1 MVMSTKFVGITDPH
15 RRLQCIRQ
23 KGETMPAGEIKT
35 LRVFFKHQGHASCL
49 SGVFGMTAETSNYDA
64 TLFRFPLRQP
74 DSESRISQ
82 NCYTP
87 DSVRENLF
95 SSLKTEAP
103 ILLLFLKHVRKVST
117 YEWNETDDCPE
128 CKFSV
133 EISDSIEYARS
144 ECNALAQEYTK
155 SSSDATA
162 VLTSATTCT
171 CDEDTKDEYHWLII
185 NSIGS
190 DVVELRERA
199 DNIKVLPWVGI
210 AAQVPMKF
218 ELTGQEV
225 SLQNISQIQNI
236 KTAASILS
244 QLLTS
249 HSCEAAG
256 LVDGCTSGQ
265 AFCFLPIPGSIALP
279 VNLHGYFAV
288 ADNRRSIKW
297 PSHDEKGE
305 EAKWNKILLEK
316 LIAPLYSLLL
326 MCRSS
331 LIQYHGTSIDECT
344 HDAYAAWPVYA
355 EVKNQKIWSEILE
368 PVLAR
373 IVDLPI
379 LWTEACDGDWVT
391 PREAFFLNPD
401 ESYLQVA
408 IQILV
413 ESGYKVVRLPDTI
426 LETMLT
432 NKKMKTIVRAR
443 FVTAELVQNGLRNNK
458 GILDS
463 VPREQVYQLLEYILS
478 YIPHQIETDVP
489 DHSVLNGIEILPLDD
504 SNALCQFAPHSGY
517 NTVFVFP
524 ERYKNALEFLPGIG
538 SVVVDTEISF
548 SLQSK
553 LEELAREGQL
563 QLRLATPAIIC
574 GQLLKQ
580 SMTSWCLHLG
590 NTCIWQPGQGDH
602 PLMGW
607 IENIWLWIRT
617 HNVPLHVIFGI
628 PIVPGEVVN
637 PTTEQVCLFPLNT
650 SPPLCTLS
658 EENLPQQC
666 PLDLML
672 NIVRTMGLVHIQE
685 SKYVSQCPGTN
696 QYIKTCDAP
705 FLISKMKNPSS
716 FAEKLTST
724 EKDALRHFIARDYHT
739 RRMSSASREINS
751 IKSLQIFQAG
761 VGGTPFQYISLN
773 SVNCILPPRE
783 ITFEPDIEYLP
794 NILIDEGGQ
803 VTALLR
809 VLHIERISTI
819 DEFCKRII
827 LPHATQ
833 KYLSAT
839 ESDKLIMWV
848 LQLPLTTPKFLKS
861 FKIIQ
866 PCVSSRL
873 RKKPA
878 DLFDPEDEILCSLF
892 DSQRE
897 DVFPNDRYK
906 PVLSVLRQAGM
917 KTWASLRKD
926 PEKMLEFLVERAK
939 TVSSLFKSD
948 GLARS
953 KCLLSH
959 LPEMRLITD
968 SSLSKINFLFPEET
982 PPSDYPAQLKWYGK
996 DNSQATSPQN
1006 LCCNSSHA
1014 CFVGSVL
1021 PILSLEYELQKN
1033 YPGFHKM
1040 SGKDIVSH
1048 FKQVVSFVSTTELTE
1063 SDVDKVHDIVMKI
1076 YRMLSTA
1083 KSLTDFPQ
1091 QWIWW
1096 KSRRLFLTPEQCVL
1110 RVPEDIL
1117 TLEPFLFSLSANP
1130 ELQTRVSA
1138 LLPLLPQVKLKLFL
1152 CTEDAVAVLN
1162 KMNQFKGRILEP
1174 EKVNLAVRILQWLKN
1189 QDYNTHGDILIPT
1202 ASRILAAASE
1212 CTYDDRDWIRTKTQT
1227 QQLSKYTFVH
1237 EDISQALAQHF
1248 HVTPLSQRVAPS
1260 QKLELKLQ
1268 YTRAGQH
1275 EPITRRIK
1283 RIVEDYATSSD
1294 ILKELLQNADDAEAT
1309 EVKFLIDWREH
1320 PASSLLND
1328 ELKVWQGP
1336 ALVAYNN
1343 SVFSDQDFEHICEL
1357 AAETKMKDPLKTGR
1371 FGVGFCATYHMTDLP
1386 SFVSRHLF
1394 TMFDPHTNYLG
1405 ERVSAG
1411 EPGMRIDLVKNQENL
1426 RVYAD
1431 QFQPYNG
1438 LFGCNIFAL
1447 PKRGFEGTLFRF
1459 PFRNLSTARK
1469 SKISREVND
1478 RRSVERLLQHF
1489 KEQASHL
1496 LLFLKHVRKVSI
1508 SVLEKGARTPSEMVT
1523 IVDVEKTCE
1532 CAVPYG
1538 CNRLRLISTQGT
1550 ASKYSDNRSE
1560 CHCTIKTRESRKQPP
1575 NTTEWIISSSI
1586 DTKAVLHKGDGE
1598 QRGLIPF
1605 AEIGIRVEKSKKST
1619 LLPLSIEGY
1628 TFCFLPLPIKT
1639 ELPFHVN
1646 GFFDVGQDRASLK
1659 SSDDE
1664 RFGKEWNEFLCRGAL
1679 MQAFIAA
1686 LSTLAQMLP
1695 FQQTPNKESKEKDL
1709 NAYYNMFRLSEKK
1722 GLIGQTLCTS
1732 VKKGLPESTSRL
1744 VWSDVNGGQWVL
1756 PKEVVL
1762 LDIEISAEKMYE
1774 ATIAI
1779 LLELEYKIC
1788 EIPYNLKRL
1797 LIDFLKKTSTRQ
1809 VYTYHSF
1816 CTNVLMPN
1824 LQTINIHMRDQ
1835 HILFLLKNM
1844 DRFKWIY
1851 ALMRKQRC
1859 IPVEGCAHLV
1869 LPSYVIDDTAPLLKS
1884 LYGPEEGRFP
1894 AEFLRDS
1901 RAMISLSQL
1910 GMVRQLSVED
1920 IKDRAH
1926 TVKKIQG
1933 SERAAKRA
1941 WTLLQYIQK
1950 QYIPRHTYAV
1960 SKNKEL
1966 CEILSTIPFLP
1977 VVPKPSK
1984 LNVPRCEA
1992 DLLVTPQ
1999 SVCTPDCNN
2008 LVFSKRPVVEQPH
2021 EYQLRTNVLAL
2032 IGSSQ
2037 NPPLEEVISH
2047 LLCLS
2052 QNSKC
2057 FDEDTLPF
2065 IAEVTDEI
2073 YKYLQRKLV
2082 MFPSDSELEKDIAMT
2097 KKLQG
2102 SEFIWQDNKFLKTDQ
2117 VVLKWD
2123 RNCYPYLCELSS
2135 ANKKYQKLFEL
2146 LGIKVE
2152 PSLEELAHIL
2162 RRIAGIHPTPET
2174 TDPKSMLADTDTKIT
2189 EPVLNFIE
2197 EIVKK
2202 MSGLIKAKK
2211 IDPPPPHLY
2220 LPDDTCV
2227 MRPVKQL
2234 ACDKPQNAKDDRTH
2248 SLEMFKS
2255 QFEDGVCHFIHPSI
2269 ARERAITLGVKP
2281 LLDALLQGIE
2291 DDNFMK
2297 GIDYGQYENL
2307 CDRLQSILRKYPTDC
2322 SILNEFIQNADDAQ
2336 ATEIVFVLDHRKFPQ
2351 DKIFQPGHK
2360 NWKALQHT
2368 PALCIL
2374 NNRKFSE
2381 DDIIG
2386 LSQLGRGGKRDSSD
2400 AIGRFGIGF
2409 SVAYHVTDCPSFVS
2423 FSEAGEPE
2431 NYCAFDPTCR
2441 FVPNTN
2447 KLSPGKRWILN
2458 PGVVTDMSDQFQPYL
2473 IEELSK
2479 HTPNSLLGELN
2490 KGYVVF
2496 RLPLTRQQSTHD
2508 TTASYAPHYGYGPR
2522 VTSYEGKTRT
2532 SYVSKTR
2539 TPLSH
2544 ATFDIHKVS
2553 RLLEQMKEYAGDTLL
2568 FLNHV
2573 KKMSAFEIKENG
2585 KCTMYFSTQ
2594 SSMSPED
2601 LSKCHTFA
2609 RTVNEMTKRETEQT
2623 SLKIAHKTEITNE
2636 VSVRD
2641 EHKMPATKV
2650 EKIQWLVHRRYEPP
2664 KKKQN
2669 DTAVDAQSHKA
2680 YAVQE
2685 GRKYETDVLELNM
2698 RPLGGVAAAIG
2709 RVDMDGRFFCF
2720 LPMPLKSRLP
2730 VHVNGHFLV
2739 DDSRKHLE
2747 RVHTNWNKSL
2757 ASNVIAPC
2765 YVELIMH
2772 AQEMTSKHQT
2782 DPKWLYSL
2790 FPNLSSTGE
2799 VGDLRL
2805 AKEVYKIL
2813 LDKNPKIL
2821 LQRQPGNVDIFKWFH
2836 LKGSDM
2842 GYFFRSFTSQDTEK
2856 VINADPDLQSALI
2869 SLGMAIA
2876 TNEVPHDIYGH
2887 MSKVDEDYSTAARVD
2902 PHKVIDH
2909 LKRVSFSRRC
2919 NIMKNATI
2927 QLLLRFVIDG
2937 MTVDDLKEAIRSVPL
2952 LISYDGCLWKGKELY
2967 QSAYAALLPCK
2978 SAYFVDK
2985 KLEESSVGKTLAKEE
3000 YGVIVELPV
3009 TFVASHIALS
3019 DTMEAVKI
3027 NDLPFE
3033 DIQLIKHLW
3042 KYVNGLLSSRP
3053 FSATDTLEKIFW
3065 KPLLPTDDG
3074 HLYPLYLSQ
3083 AIICSVF
3090 GNRQIRST
3098 LRKLGYPTIRFEAL
3112 NITEPCTSLG
3122 NQCSDGRD
3130 LIKCF
3135 TTKAPLKCDAD
3146 LNRDEVRV
3154 IMEHMRQHSL
3164 MKVAGILR
3172 TMKIFE
3178 TVDGLFITM
3187 QDNPKVYVMPHG
3199 IPKDGI
3205 CQIQNKTSCVI
3216 LKGAD
3221 RFTMQ
3226 FYNSVLPNLSA
3237 ENALQFY
3244 KHVILPNM
3252 QELETKALQVH
3263 LRHIRFE
3270 ELKKDKSVMR
3280 ALRQTKIMRLEEGI
3294 YSITEVC
3301 NPSDVFFKNFCSNR
3315 LLPDPWKA
3323 ELDEWLPFLKEIG
3336 LRDKVNFEE
3345 WIEHAKSFAADHQRL
3360 PMHTIIAKSNA
3371 LLDSLFKI
3379 IEEKLSTSDEFEF
3392 QRQLQET
3399 SGIRF
3404 ICNTATSSLFD
3415 LVGRIFRNRPQRKLE
3430 KTLFCFK
3437 GSVMSAESDL
3447 TALCRNILPQCC
3459 DETLNKQ
3466 GKLRN
3471 LLGIESPIKAT
3482 TIERNLIML
3491 SELYTCLQ
3499 HRRSGTDTDE
3509 LRRIMLM
3516 HYAAF
3521 NTIRGIKNC
3530 IDTKKLRETL
3540 CIAVSPK
3547 GTLQS
3552 LVLVKPSQLVMSLPS
3567 DICLEPFCYAVPR
3580 DITQHTNFLK
3590 ALGIADE
3597 LSASSCARILTMIHQ
3612 ELEQVNRKLSSDDT
3626 YKRVALDAYR
3636 HMVCT
3641 LRQREEQLP
3650 SNFPLPSED
3659 DDLFFNV
3666 DLLHNDAPWYAQR
3679 LPQDEAFHFL
3689 KLPPPDDKGEK
3700 VPPASLGITKL
3711 TEVISEE
3718 LHKDIFSSDCACTCE
3733 ERYAKKMST
3742 VRCSFVK
3749 NLHDTL
3755 NSDHLKDGLLR
3766 VYFHD
3771 YRVKPSTKFVDAVTE
3786 LRTVKVKCVTSPA
3799 VVTVLVKDRNVI
3811 QDTKCDDKNCHV
3823 SADGNITIAPHGQFI
3838 LSQFMRSLS
3847 SGIRMLLHNEIKNEA
3862 HILAMLECQPH
3873 EIPTMLDQQHV
3884 SLYNP
3889 NDIKETKYRQVGETI
3904 SLDTFS
3910 LENCLITLNYKI
3922 GEKVSYQNSNGAM
3935 VIADVTSI
3943 DDSEEIKD
3951 IWEKTITLKISVKDS
3966 DSIEQN
3972 SEELEDVAEVVA
3984 EFDEVQV
3991 SPFSIFKFLT
4001 PSQQI
4006 TLFSDSSNS
4015 TKATAEPVCLA
4026 DIPTTEDELSNFLEG
4041 LKNSLFFFALS
4052 ETGEAIAVM
4061 RLISHLHYTLVRE
4074 QGKNHL
4080 LTKSAASFLQQLTD
4094 FLSPSYF
4101 DENSAQ
4107 TILHIATDL
4116 SIPTPTYS
4124 CSVQTDTYSFGDHHS
4139 SPHVSG
4145 GSPYVS
4151 SAPQPRSQP
4160 LASAG
4165 HYYHHPRFHPQQRRG
4180 RQSLQ
4185 RHRFQPEVQSQAPPP
4200 PPVSDESAQM
4210 WLHQAK
4216 TDYKAAFFLM
4226 GAMTI
4231 TPTVVAPPHAC
4242 EVQIAEAV
4250 VDEFQDSEELKEPDS
4265 CTYSDEDF
4273 LSADQE
4279 MLTLSSEEAESSDYE
4294 MQKMKCSVDREEES
4308 SDDETQPTKSSVDR
4322 EEESSDDEVLP
4333 TKCRVDR
4340 EEESSDDEVLPTK
4353 SSVDREEES
4362 SDDGVRQK
4370 GSSLVRGSVSD
4381 LSSPQFPALV
4391 CYLCHEA
4398 VEKCLKG
4405 VMYAYC
4411 GLKPDLLNCSTLVS
4425 LYEDLKRSPH
4435 CPQNLIKPIEQCVM
4449 QVNEHENKSHLP
4461 NYQIPHCAPATVYTA
4476 INANEAFLATR
4487 KLFQCV
4493 QGDPKVALL
4502 LGDLEELPKP
4512 KFTSTLRSQA
4522 GTDGKLSIM
4531 YSHYN
4536 ASLLSMSCMLVCN
4549 YYTIQYVVHV
4559 LL

>member
-23 KGETMPAGEIKT
+23 KGETMPAGEIER
-35 LRVFFKHQGHASCL
+35 LRVFFKHQGHVSCL

-133 EISDSIEYARS
+133 EISDSIEYARG
-144 ECNALAQEYTK
+144 ECNALAKAYTN

-171 CDEDTKDEYHWLII
+171 YDEDTKDEYHWLII

-190 DVVELRERA
+190 DVEELRKHA

-218 ELTGQEV
+218 ELTDKKV
-225 SLQNISQIQNI
+225 NLQNISQIQNI

-331 LIQYHGTSIDECT
+331 LIRYHGTSIDECT

-355 EVKNQKIWSEILE
+355 EVKNQEIWSEILQ

-373 IVDLPI
+373 IIDLPI
-379 LWTEACDGDWVT
+379 LWTEACNGDWIT

-401 ESYLQVA
+401 EVYPQVA

-432 NKKMKTIVRAR
+432 NKQMKTIVRAR
-443 FVTAELVQNGLRNNK
+443 FVTAKLVQNGLRNNE

-478 YIPHQIETDVP
+478 YIPYQIETDVP

-504 SNALCQFAPHSGY
+504 SNALCQFAPFSGY

-538 SVVVDTEISF
+538 SVVVDTKVSV

-563 QLRLATPAIIC
+563 QLRLATPGIIC

-580 SMTSWCLHLG
+580 SMTSWCHSLG

-607 IENIWLWIRT
+607 IEKIWLWIRT
-617 HNVPLHVIFGI
+617 HNVPLHVISGI

-637 PTTEQVCLFPLNT
+637 CTTEQVCLFPINT

-658 EENLPQQC
+658 VENLPQQC

-672 NIVRTMGLVHIQE
+672 NIVKTMGLVHIQE
-685 SKYVSQCPGTN
+685 SEYVSQCPGTN
-696 QYIKTCDAP
+696 QYIKTCDAL
-705 FLISKMKNPSS
+705 FLVSNMKNPSS

-724 EKDALRHFIARDYHT
+724 EKDALRHFIARDYHA
-739 RRMSSASREINS
+739 RGFFSARESNS

-773 SVNCILPPRE
+773 SVDCILPPQE
-783 ITFEPDIEYLP
+783 ITFERDIEYLP

-819 DEFCKRII
+819 DEFCRRII
-827 LPHATQ
+827 LPYATQ

-848 LQLPLTTPKFLKS
+848 LQLPLTNPKFLKS
-861 FKIIQ
+861 FEIIQ

-878 DLFDPEDEILCSLF
+878 DLFDPEDDILCGLF

-939 TVSSLFKSD
+939 TVSSLLKSD

-996 DNSQATSPQN
+996 DESQATSPQN
-1006 LCCNSSHA
+1006 LCCNSSDA

-1021 PILSLEYELQKN
+1021 PILSHEYEFQKN
-1033 YPGFHKM
+1033 YPGFHKI

-1063 SDVDKVHDIVMKI
+1063 SDIDKVHDIVMQI
-1076 YRMLSTA
+1076 YRILSTA

-1152 CTEDAVAVLN
+1152 RTEDAVAVLN
-1162 KMNQFKGRILEP
+1162 KMNQLKERISQL

-1189 QDYNTHGDILIPT
+1189 QGYHTHGDILIPT
-1202 ASRILAAASE
+1202 ASMTLAAASE

-1227 QQLSKYTFVH
+1227 LQLSKYTFVH
-1237 EDISQALAQHF
+1237 EDISQALAKHF
-1248 HVTPLSQRVAPS
+1248 HITPLSHRVAPS
-1260 QKLELKLQ
+1260 QKLELKLK
-1268 YTRAGQH
+1268 YTKAGQH

-1294 ILKELLQNADDAEAT
+1294 ILKELLQNADDAKAT
-1309 EVKFLIDWREH
+1309 EVRFLIDWRKH
-1320 PASSLLND
+1320 PASSLLDD

-1343 SVFSDQDFEHICEL
+1343 SVFLNEDFEHICEL

-1386 SFVSRHLF
+1386 SFISRHFF

-1405 ERVSAG
+1405 DRVSEG
-1411 EPGMRIDLVKNQENL
+1411 EPGMRIDLVENKDSL
-1426 RVYAD
+1426 TIYAD

-1438 LFGCNIFAL
+1438 LFGCNIFDL
-1447 PKRGFEGTLFRF
+1447 PREGFQGTLFRF
-1459 PFRNLSTARK
+1459 PFRTLSTARK
-1469 SKISREVND
+1469 SMISTEVND
-1478 RRSVERLLQHF
+1478 RRSVGRLLQHF

-1538 CNRLRLISTQGT
+1538 CNRLRLISTQDT
-1550 ASKYSDNRSE
+1550 ASDNHSE
-1560 CHCTIKTRESRKQPP
+1560 CHCTIKMRESRKQPP

-1586 DTKAVLHKGDGE
+1586 DTEAVLHKGDSK

-1605 AEIGIRVEKSKKST
+1605 AEIGIRVEKGKKST
-1619 LLPLSIEGY
+1619 LLPLPIEGY

-1679 MQAFIAA
+1679 MRAFIAA

-1695 FQQTPNKESKEKDL
+1695 FQQTPNKKSKEKDL
-1709 NAYYNMFRLSEKK
+1709 DAYYNMFKLSEKK

-1744 VWSDVNGGQWVL
+1744 IWSDVNGGQWVL
-1756 PKEVVL
+1756 PKEAVL
-1762 LDIEISAEKMYE
+1762 LDIEISAKKMHE

-1779 LLELEYKIC
+1779 LLELQYKIC
-1788 EIPYNLKRL
+1788 EIPYNLERL
-1797 LIDFLKKTSTRQ
+1797 LIDFLKKTPTRQ

-1824 LQTINIHMRDQ
+1824 LQNINSHMRDK

-1851 ALMRKQRC
+1851 ALMRKQPC
-1859 IPVEGCAHLV
+1859 IPVKGCAHLV
-1869 LPSYVIDDTAPLLKS
+1869 PPSYVIDDSDSLLKS
-1884 LYGPEEGRFP
+1884 LYYPEEGRFP
-1894 AEFLRDS
+1894 AEFLRDN
-1901 RAMISLSQL
+1901 RAMIGLSDL

-1950 QYIPRHTYAV
+1950 QYIPKYTYAV

-1966 CEILSTIPFLP
+1966 CKILSTIPFLP

-1984 LNVPRCEA
+1984 LNVPWCEA

-1999 SVCTPDCNN
+1999 SVCTPGCNN
-2008 LVFSKRPVVEQPH
+2008 LVFSKRPVVDQPD
-2021 EYQLRTNVLAL
+2021 EYQLRKNVLAL

-2065 IAEVTDEI
+2065 IAEVTNNI
-2073 YKYLQRKLV
+2073 YNYLQSKLPK
-2082 MFPSDSELEKDIAMT
+2082 FHPDSELEKDIAMT

-2117 VVLKWD
+2117 VVMKWD
-2123 RNCYPYLCELSS
+2123 RNCYPYLCELSP
-2135 ANKKYQKLFEL
+2135 ANKKCQGLFQL
-2146 LGIKVE
+2146 LGVKVE

-2162 RRIAGIHPTPET
+2162 RRIAGIQPTPET
-2174 TDPKSMLADTDTKIT
+2174 GDPKSMLADTDTNIT

-2197 EIVKK
+2197 EVVKK

-2234 ACDKPQNAKDDRTH
+2234 ACDKPQNAKNDRTH

-2351 DKIFQPGHK
+2351 DKIFHSGHK

-2374 NNRKFSE
+2374 NNRKFSD

-2386 LSQLGRGGKRDSSD
+2386 ISQLGRGGKSDSLD

-2409 SVAYHVTDCPSFVS
+2409 NVAYHVTDCPSFVS

-2431 NYCAFDPTCR
+2431 NYCVFDPTCR
-2441 FVPNTN
+2441 FVPHTN
-2447 KLSPGKRWILN
+2447 KHSPGKRWKLN
-2458 PGVVTDMSDQFQPYL
+2458 PHVVTDMSDQFQPYL

-2479 HTPNSLLGELN
+2479 HTPNSLLNELN

-2508 TTASYAPHYGYGPR
+2508 TTASYTPRYGPGPR
-2522 VTSYEGKTRT
+2522 VTSASEGKTRT
-2532 SYVSKTR
+2532 R
-2539 TPLSH
+2539 LSH
-2544 ATFDIHKVS
+2544 ATFDIHTVS

-2609 RTVNEMTKRETEQT
+2609 RTVKEMTKRETKQT
-2623 SLKIAHKTEITNE
+2623 SLKIAHKTEITSE

-2650 EKIQWLVHRRYEPP
+2650 EKIQWLVHRRYELP

-2669 DTAVDAQSHKA
+2669 DTAVNAQSPKA
-2680 YAVQE
+2680 YDVQE
-2685 GRKYETDVLELNM
+2685 SRKYETDALELNM

-2709 RVDMDGRFFCF
+2709 RVDMHGRFFCF

-2747 RVHTNWNKSL
+2747 KVHTNWNESL

-2772 AQEMTSKHQT
+2772 AQEMTSKHET
-2782 DPKWLYSL
+2782 DPKWFYSL
-2790 FPNLSSTGE
+2790 LPNLSSTGE

-2805 AKEVYKIL
+2805 AKQVYKIL
-2813 LDKNPKIL
+2813 LDTNLKIL
-2821 LQRQPGNVDIFKWFH
+2821 LQRQPNPGNADIFKWFH
-2836 LKGSDM
+2836 LKGSGM
-2842 GYFFRSFTSQDTEK
+2842 GYFFLSFVSQETKK
-2856 VINADPDLQSALI
+2856 VVKADPKLQSALI
-2869 SLGMAIA
+2869 SLGMPIA
-2876 TNEVPHDIYGH
+2876 TNEVPHDIHGC
-2887 MSKVDEDYSTAARVD
+2887 MSTVDKGYSTVARVD

-2909 LKRVSFSRRC
+2909 LKRVSFSRRRTLD
-2919 NIMKNATI
+2919 IMKNDTI

-2937 MTVDDLKEAIRSVPL
+2937 MTVTDLKQAIRSVPL
-2952 LISYDGCLWKGKELY
+2952 LISYDGCLWKGNELY

-2978 SAYFVDK
+2978 SACFVDK
-2985 KLEESSVGKTLAKEE
+2985 KLEESLVGKTLAKEE

-3009 TFVASHIALS
+3009 NFVAKYIDLIDTMKAVKMSGMTLDTVQLIMNLWNYLS
-3019 DTMEAVKI
+3019 DS
-3027 NDLPFE
+3027 
-3033 DIQLIKHLW
+3033 
-3042 KYVNGLLSSRP
+3042 GLLYIP
-3053 FSATDTLEKIFW
+3053 NVLTKHFLC

-3074 HLYPLYLSQ
+3074 HLYPLHLSQ
-3083 AIICSVF
+3083 AIICSEV
-3090 GNRQIRST
+3090 GNPHIRST
-3098 LRKLGYPTIRFEAL
+3098 LRKLGYPTICFEAL

-3130 LIKCF
+3130 LIECF
-3135 TTKAPLKCDAD
+3135 TTKALPKCDAD
-3146 LNRDEVRV
+3146 LDREEVRV
-3154 IMEHMRQHSL
+3154 IMEHTRQYNL
-3164 MKVAGILR
+3164 KKVAAILR
-3172 TMKIFE
+3172 TMRIFE
-3178 TVDGLFITM
+3178 TVDRLFITM
-3187 QDNPKVYVMPHG
+3187 QDNPEVYVMPNG
-3199 IPKDGI
+3199 IPKNGI

-3226 FYNSVLPNLSA
+3226 FYNFVLPNLSA
-3237 ENALQFY
+3237 VNALQFY

-3263 LRHIRFE
+3263 LRHIRFTE
-3270 ELKKDKSVMR
+3270 ELKEDKSVMK
-3280 ALRQTKIMRLEEGI
+3280 ALRQTKIMRLKEGI

-3301 NPSDVFFKNFCSNR
+3301 DPSDVFFENFCSNR

-3345 WIEHAKSFAADHQRL
+3345 WIEHAKLFAADHQRL
-3360 PMHTIIAKSNA
+3360 PMPTIIAKSNA

-3379 IEEKLSTSDEFEF
+3379 IEEKLSTSGEFEF

-3404 ICNTATSSLFD
+3404 ICNTATPPLFD
-3415 LVGRIFRNRPQRKLE
+3415 LVGRIFKSRPQRQLE
-3430 KTLFCFK
+3430 KTLFCFED
-3437 GSVMSAESDL
+3437 SVMSAESEL
-3447 TALCRNILPQCC
+3447 TALCRKILPKRC

-3466 GKLRN
+3466 GKIKN

-3491 SELYTCLQ
+3491 SEQYTCLQ
-3499 HRRSGTDTDE
+3499 HRRSGTDTDK
-3509 LRRIMLM
+3509 LRKIMLM

-3521 NTIRGIKNC
+3521 DKIRGIKNC

-3540 CIAVSPK
+3540 CIAVNPA

-3580 DITQHTNFLK
+3580 DITQYTHFLK
-3590 ALGIADE
+3590 ALGIEDE
-3597 LSASSCARILTMIHQ
+3597 LSASRCAQILTMIHQ
-3612 ELEQVNRKLSSDDT
+3612 ELEQVNRKLNSDDS

-3641 LRQREEQLP
+3641 LRQREEPLP
-3650 SNFPLPSED
+3650 SKFPLPSED
-3659 DDLFFNV
+3659 DDLFFNG

-3689 KLPPPDDKGEK
+3689 KLPPPDEKGEK

-3718 LHKDIFSSDCACTCE
+3718 LHEDMFSSDLACTCE
-3733 ERYAKKMST
+3733 ERYAKKMSP
-3742 VRCSFVK
+3742 VGCSFVK
-3749 NLHDTL
+3749 DLHDTL
-3755 NSDHLKDGLLR
+3755 NSDHLKEGLLR

-3771 YRVKPSTKFVDAVTE
+3771 NREKPSTKFVGAVTK

-3799 VVTVLVKDRNVI
+3799 VVTVLVKDHNVI

-3823 SADGNITIAPHGQFI
+3823 SADGNITIAPHGHFI
-3838 LSQFMRSLS
+3838 VSQFMRSLS

-3873 EIPTMLDQQHV
+3873 EIPTMLDQQQV
-3884 SLYNP
+3884 CRYNP
-3889 NDIKETKYRQVGETI
+3889 TDIKETKYRQVGETI
-3904 SLDTFS
+3904 SLGTFS
-3910 LENCLITLNYKI
+3910 LENCLISLSYKI
-3922 GEKVSYQNSNGAM
+3922 GEKVCYQNSNGAM
-3935 VIADVTSI
+3935 VIAEVTRV
-3943 DDSEEIKD
+3943 DDSEEIED
-3951 IWEKTITLKISVKDS
+3951 IWEKTITLKIAVKDS
-3966 DSIEQN
+3966 DSIEQD
-3972 SEELEDVAEVVA
+3972 SEELEDVAEFVA
-3984 EFDEVQV
+3984 EFDEVKV

-4006 TLFSDSSNS
+4006 MLFCDSSNS

-4026 DIPTTEDELSNFLEG
+4026 DIPTEEDELSNFLEG
-4041 LKNSLFFFALS
+4041 LQNSLFFSELS

-4101 DENSAQ
+4101 DENSSQ

-4124 CSVQTDTYSFGDHHS
+4124 CSVPTHSYSVGGHHGI
-4139 SPHVSG
+4139 PHGSG

-4165 HYYHHPRFHPQQRRG
+4165 HHHPRFHPQQRRG

-4185 RHRFQPEVQSQAPPP
+4185 RHRFQPEVQYQPPPP
-4200 PPVSDESAQM
+4200 PPVSVESAQM

-4226 GAMTI
+4226 GSMTI

-4250 VDEFQDSEELKEPDS
+4250 VDEFQYSEEPKEPDS
-4265 CTYSDEDF
+4265 CTYSDEDVP
-4273 LSADQE
+4273 SADQE
-4279 MLTLSSEEAESSDYE
+4279 MLTLSSEEEESSDYE
-4294 MQKMKCSVDREEES
+4294 VQPTKSSVDREEESSDYEVQPTKSSVDREEESSDYEVQPMKSSVDREEES
-4308 SDDETQPTKSSVDR
+4308 SDDEVQPTKSSVDR
-4322 EEESSDDEVLP
+4322 EEESSDDEVRQ
-4333 TKCRVDR
+4333 KESSVYR
-4340 EEESSDDEVLPTK
+4340 EEESSDDEVRQK
-4353 SSVDREEES
+4353 ESSVI
-4362 SDDGVRQK
+4362 
-4370 GSSLVRGSVSD
+4370 RGSVSD

-4391 CYLCHEA
+4391 CFLCHEA

-4411 GLKPDLLNCSTLVS
+4411 GLKPDLVNCSTLVS

-4449 QVNEHENKSHLP
+4449 QVNEHEKKSHLP
-4461 NYQIPHCAPATVYTA
+4461 NYQIPHCAPAAVYTA

-4487 KLFQCV
+4487 TLFQCI
-4493 QGDPKVALL
+4493 QGDAKVATL
-4502 LGDLEELPKP
+4502 LGDFEELPKP

-4522 GTDGKLSIM
+4522 GTDGEFSIM
-4531 YSHYN
+4531 YNYK
-4536 ASLLSMSCMLVCN
+4536 ASLLSMLP
-4549 YYTIQYVVHV
+4549 
-4559 LL
+4559 